1 MSLALAVVIMR
12 SSRCQAVRCESPP
25 SVNQSAGLTSVNPYA
40 LQAAMQPQTNAIN
53 IVSFL
58 IIEFLR
64 KGRANWQFALSSQK
78 IALEETGQTASLPY
92 FRAAIF
98 ILPGVSTRHEA
109 SSKDARFFIASERR
123 PTADVAVGRAK
134 VRVIGDVEEIRPKLQ
149 IEHGLS

>member
-1 MSLALAVVIMR
+1 
-12 SSRCQAVRCESPP
+12 
-25 SVNQSAGLTSVNPYA
+25 
-40 LQAAMQPQTNAIN
+40 MQPQTIVIN
-53 IVSFL
+53 IVSFR

-78 IALEETGQTASLPY
+78 IALKETGQTASLPY
-92 FRAAIF
+92 LRAAIF
-98 ILPGVSTRHEA
+98 ILPGVSTRHEG
-109 SSKDARFFIASERR
+109 SSKDAPFYRFRAS